1 MVRVQ
6 LEAVTIIKTFLKYN
20 SLRAHKAIMK
30 NVGIDRGSIRLP
42 LLELLSGKKQQLEK
56 DLR

>member
-6 LEAVTIIKTFLKYN
+6 LEEVTIIKTFLKYN
-20 SLRAHKAIMK
+20 SLPAQKAIMK
-30 NVGIDRGSIRLP
+30 MIGIDRGSLRLP
-42 LLELLSGKKQQLEK
+42 LLELLPGKKQQLEK